1 MKKALLVIGLFL
13 IVLVAYVIKS
23 GADFYKAI
31 FNKKPN
37 QKGFVLPKEKTQYN
51 ILLLGYGGPGHDGP
65 YLTDS
70 MMVAHIDLKTN
81 KTALLSLPRDLWIK
95 LPTKSKADFHAKI
108 NSIYQ
113 LGLFPTEFPDVDTQ
127 KYPDTTLV
135 KKAVSDITGLT
146 IDNYVTIDF
155 TGFTKGIDIL
165 GGVVVDVQKTFDD
178 YEYPID
184 GKEKDLCGKDEDFAK
199 IEKFLKPGFSEDEK
213 KDTLKDKPEL
223 EKFLKDITEDPKEAF
238 PCRYEH
244 LHFDKGKVFM
254 NGETALKYVRS
265 RHSAQDGN
273 DFARGARQQQFVKSI
288 KEKVIS
294 LGMVTKVIPLLDELK
309 NHIKTDISVDDM
321 KKLVGEAKDSGKYK
335 VININVSD
343 TDYLKSSYS
352 DYGGYI
358 LIPRLG
364 MDRWGELHSMIANGI
379 LEITP
384 TPSLSPTEKVTPTAL
399 KIKR

>member
-1 MKKALLVIGLFL
+1 MKKILKKIANKFGYEIVNQKFFNPSAQILANESKYLWLNDKKFNLLYGEAIKATGNNDFFPHKVRSYMLIQLLNLVINKFSHYLVQNFVECGVAEGTTVHEFCQ
-13 IVLVAYVIKS
+13 VLKE
-23 GADFYKAI
+23 
-31 FNKKPN
+31 NKKPN

-288 KEKVIS
+288 KE
-294 LGMVTKVIPLLDELK
+294 
-309 NHIKTDISVDDM
+309 
-321 KKLVGEAKDSGKYK
+321 
-335 VININVSD
+335 
-343 TDYLKSSYS
+343 
-352 DYGGYI
+352 
-358 LIPRLG
+358 
-364 MDRWGELHSMIANGI
+364 
-379 LEITP
+379 
-384 TPSLSPTEKVTPTAL
+384 
-399 KIKR
+399 

>member
-343 TDYLKSSYS
+343 TDYLKS
-352 DYGGYI
+352 
-358 LIPRLG
+358 
-364 MDRWGELHSMIANGI
+364 
-379 LEITP
+379 
-384 TPSLSPTEKVTPTAL
+384 
-399 KIKR
+399 

>member
-352 DYGGYI
+352 DYVLHRTLSYLQPGNYRRQAEYA
-358 LIPRLG
+358 LLG
-364 MDRWGELHSMIANGI
+364 ASARNDNRSHGFIGNGI
-379 LEITP
+379 FI
-384 TPSLSPTEKVTPTAL
+384 KV
-399 KIKR
+399 